1 MYGVQTGEFVC
12 GQWGFKALKYLFS
25 PLEKWCLDKS
35 VGQTEN
41 GLERGLTLAKL
52 RLITGPKILEIPNL
66 LHMSSRRIILN

>member
-1 MYGVQTGEFVC
+1 MLFQSTPY
-12 GQWGFKALKYLFS
+12 ALLKLFTT
-25 PLEKWCLDKS
+25 KWCLDKS

>member
-1 MYGVQTGEFVC
+1 MYGVQSGEFVC

-41 GLERGLTLAKL
+41 GLERGFVKH
-52 RLITGPKILEIPNL
+52 E
-66 LHMSSRRIILN
+66 LN